1 MKLINNVEQRRLDT
15 KDFKIFMIKR
25 KTQAQLIHAVI
36 SQDSDDPR
44 GGNYRKGTQGGSVS
58 WSISEWPL
66 GQQPV
71 RKQEPQCHNHTELN
85 SANNLASLEED
96 PEFQKRR
103 QPSPHLAWSLWDPDL
118 RTRQSHAQTP
128 EWWKL
133 WITNVYCFKL
143 LSL

>member
-58 WSISEWPL
+58 
-66 GQQPV
+66 
-71 RKQEPQCHNHTELN
+71 
-85 SANNLASLEED
+85 
-96 PEFQKRR
+96 
-103 QPSPHLAWSLWDPDL
+103 
-118 RTRQSHAQTP
+118 
-128 EWWKL
+128 
-133 WITNVYCFKL
+133 
-143 LSL
+143 